1 MTDVPTDPRAE
12 FGSAK
17 RPERASERPR
27 PAGVDG
33 TTVEALGKL
42 SEALEVIENAR
53 GHLYEFHRLSGLGD
67 LTLQDAVKQLREA
80 GQTEIAD
87 TLDEVLVGR
96 DVIDGKWS
104 FQLVDAYDEQYWAVF
119 RAMDAWA
126 RAKVGD
132 APKHLFEAEV
142 KVEEQH

>member
-1 MTDVPTDPRAE
+1 MTEVPTDPRAE

-17 RPERASERPR
+17 RPERTSERRR
-27 PAGVDG
+27 PAGVDDA
-33 TTVEALGKL
+33 TVKALGKL

-53 GHLYEFHRLSGLGD
+53 GNLYEFHRLSGMGD
-67 LTLQDAVKQLREA
+67 LTLQDAVQQLREA

-96 DVIDGKWS
+96 DAIDGKWS
-104 FQLVDAYDEQYWAVF
+104 FQLVDAYDEQYWTVF
-119 RAMDAWA
+119 RALDAWA

-132 APKHLFEAEV
+132 APRHVFEAEV
-142 KVEEQH
+142 KVEEQQ

>member
-1 MTDVPTDPRAE
+1 MTDVPTDPRAQ

-17 RPERASERPR
+17 HPERTTERPR
-27 PAGVDG
+27 PAGVDDA
-33 TTVEALGKL
+33 TVEALGTL

-53 GHLYEFHRLSGLGD
+53 GNLYEFHRLSGMGD

-80 GQTEIAD
+80 GRTEIAD

-96 DVIDGKWS
+96 DAIDGKWT
-104 FQLVDAYDEQYWAVF
+104 FQLVDAYDEQYWTVF

-126 RAKVGD
+126 RARVGD
-132 APKHLFEAEV
+132 APRHVFEAEM
-142 KVEEQH
+142 KVEEQK